1 MVPRRGDWQP
11 LIPSRYRWPI
21 VLLLAATPFVAGVD
35 FALGEPMASATALE
49 RSMPVWAWTALLM
62 TAGLLSVVGYVRR
75 WPKVCILGL
84 HLSGVTFFALAA
96 GIAWESVDL
105 HGGFR
110 VPWLYLVIAAASWLA
125 ALGYVDQLRGGR
137 R

>member
-1 MVPRRGDWQP
+1 MVPRRGTWQP
-11 LIPSRYRWPI
+11 RIPSRYRRPI

-35 FALGEPMASATALE
+35 FALGEPLTSTTALE
-49 RSMPVWAWTALLM
+49 RSMPVVAWTALLM

-84 HLSGVTFFALAA
+84 HLSGVTFFALSA
-96 GIAWESVDL
+96 GIAWESVDV

-110 VPWLYLVIAAASWLA
+110 VPWLYLVIAAAFWVA
-125 ALGYVDQLRGGR
+125 ALGYWDQIRGDR